1 MRISDWSSDVCSS
14 DLGGLTIVE
23 VQQNVDCTYRLY
35 DYGRPREL
43 HLDEGLKVANPGRAH
58 DPRDTVV
65 DPHANRMLVGGPY
78 FHLAHLA
85 APVDRALLGQAKG
98 ELTFVPLSAGCRVA
112 GEAVALGEAVLL
124 TDPSAIEIDEGSRA
138 LLTWPA

>member
-1 MRISDWSSDVCSS
+1 
-14 DLGGLTIVE
+14 
-23 VQQNVDCTYRLY
+23 
-35 DYGRPREL
+35 
-43 HLDEGLKVANPGRAH
+43 
-58 DPRDTVV
+58 
-65 DPHANRMLVGGPY
+65 MLVGGPY

-85 APVDRALLGQAKG
+85 APVDRALLGLAKG

-138 LLTWPA
+138 LLTWPACRRLRPPPAAPPPTTQIARPDPTPCAHSNPLAEPA